1 MAAPFNRAVRC
12 LVSMDRPMTAQPF
25 WDRMAPK
32 YARKPVD
39 DPDAYHEKLALVASL
54 LRPKD
59 RVLEIGCGTG
69 TTALRLAPH
78 VAQYTATDGSRAM
91 IGLAGAKLGPGAPEN
106 VTFHHAGAAEQ
117 VAGAPFDA
125 ICAFSLLHLV
135 EDVPGVLASVHVQL
149 RPGGLFLSKTVCTKA
164 AAWPIRLLIP
174 TLTTLRI
181 APRVTPLSRAELVR
195 HIADAGFTVERT
207 EHLGKNRMSPII
219 VARKAA

>member
-1 MAAPFNRAVRC
+1 MVAPFNRAVRC

-59 RVLEIGCGTG
+59 SVLEIGCGTG

-91 IGLAGAKLGPGAPEN
+91 IGLAGAKLGPDAPEN
-106 VTFHHAGAAEQ
+106 VTFHHADAAEQ

-135 EDVPGVLASVHVQL
+135 EDVPPNRRRGVSA
-149 RPGGLFLSKTVCTKA
+149 TKA
-164 AAWPIRLLIP
+164 AMRASRSGPVPSIGSHISGSGWRRDGSSCSECSTLAQRNRARP
-174 TLTTLRI
+174 TSCGCARRPWTTHKL
-181 APRVTPLSRAELVR
+181 PRPGHPRGPSGTRY
-195 HIADAGFTVERT
+195 
-207 EHLGKNRMSPII
+207 
-219 VARKAA
+219 